1 MVTTQNLLDR
11 SERGP
16 AMVAAPE
23 EILLESTIAGMSVV
37 DVSPE
42 RVRYLRAS
50 RDVLGSSEHCA
61 VEQGLLVGARE
72 GIETRRV
79 AHEVARDDRPGRGL
93 RSPPAAHGRRQGE
106 DGQEPGKALHW

>member
-1 MVTTQNLLDR
+1 VVTTQNLLDR

-61 VEQGLLVGARE
+61 VEQGLLGPQLQCPELYDAVHPGPLRE
-72 GIETRRV
+72 
-79 AHEVARDDRPGRGL
+79 
-93 RSPPAAHGRRQGE
+93 AAE
-106 DGQEPGKALHW
+106 